1 MGQTGIKLISKNLN
15 TIVPYGEWLCISSA
29 ADRRRIRIQFLRATK
44 AGVSYFGAKWAF
56 AGYQVATT

>member
-29 ADRRRIRIQFLRATK
+29 ADRLPARIQFLGEPK
-44 AGVSYFGAKWAF
+44 VGVSYLGAKWAS
-56 AGYQVATT
+56 AGYQAATT